1 MLLQSELVMEENLT
15 AEKLARFPPNQI
27 LETILIKAG
36 VISFKRVA
44 RIIKDTFIV
53 AKVENYHSKEDLFQD
68 LCKYCFYLPEMQIF
82 VTKSSLVFD
91 AKTNKRGV
99 AIRDYLISLLVKG
112 PIKKVELKEQVMD
125 VVSCDF

>member
-1 MLLQSELVMEENLT
+1 MDENLT
-15 AEKLARFPPNQI
+15 AEKLARYAPNQI

-53 AKVENYHSKEDLFQD
+53 AKVENYQTREDLFQD
-68 LCKYCFYLPEMQIF
+68 LCKYCFYLPETQVFI
-82 VTKSSLVFD
+82 TKSSLVFD
-91 AKTNKRGV
+91 AKTNKRSV

>member
-1 MLLQSELVMEENLT
+1 MDENLT
-15 AEKLARFPPNQI
+15 AEKLARYAPNQI

-36 VISFKRVA
+36 VISFRRVA

-53 AKVENYHSKEDLFQD
+53 AKVENYQTREDLFQD
-68 LCKYCFYLPEMQIF
+68 LCKYCFYLPETQVF

-91 AKTNKRGV
+91 VRTNKRDP